1 MKKLYQVLN
10 QLGYPAGYE
19 LFNPHALFKTKKEC
33 KEYISYL
40 KSDCGLE
47 DESFTIKQL
56 IRVRITFNSI
66 VMERV
71 YDKISFYLFGGKKLG
86 INIFR

>member
-1 MKKLYQVLN
+1 MIHDLSTQKGRNALEAKKPKENIYLN
-10 QLGYPAGYE
+10 RLKEQYKE
-19 LFNPHALFKTKKEC
+19 TKKEC

-56 IRVRITFNSI
+56 I
-66 VMERV
+66 
-71 YDKISFYLFGGKKLG
+71 
-86 INIFR
+86 

>member
-1 MKKLYQVLN
+1 MKKLYQVLT
-10 QLGYPAGYE
+10 QLGYPADYE

-56 IRVRITFNSI
+56 I
-66 VMERV
+66 
-71 YDKISFYLFGGKKLG
+71 
-86 INIFR
+86 

>member
-1 MKKLYQVLN
+1 MNAQIYYKRNVSYKTQRTKMLYQVLN
-10 QLGYPAGYE
+10 QSGYPAEYE

-47 DESFTIKQL
+47 DESFTIKQ
-56 IRVRITFNSI
+56 II
-66 VMERV
+66 
-71 YDKISFYLFGGKKLG
+71 
-86 INIFR
+86 

>member
-1 MKKLYQVLN
+1 MKKLYQVFN
-10 QLGYPAGYE
+10 QSGYPAEYE

-56 IRVRITFNSI
+56 I
-66 VMERV
+66 
-71 YDKISFYLFGGKKLG
+71 
-86 INIFR
+86 

>member
-1 MKKLYQVLN
+1 MKTISLQDYAKIV
-10 QLGYPAGYE
+10 GYKGSYPTTLEQIQDFVENELDCMLWDYPLEEADYE

-56 IRVRITFNSI
+56 I
-66 VMERV
+66 
-71 YDKISFYLFGGKKLG
+71 
-86 INIFR
+86 